1 MTVTAAVTEVG
12 RAPFA
17 LREVELDSLR
27 ADEVRVQIAACG
39 VCHTDLSLRDQLFE
53 SPLPIVLGH
62 EGAGVVRE
70 VGAAVTRAAPGDRV
84 TLSYNSCGHCRSCV
98 TGVPAHCY
106 EHAERNF
113 GSQRPDGST
122 AITLDGERVASHF
135 FGQSSF
141 ATEAVV
147 AERTVMRID
156 DDVPFELVAPFGCGV
171 QTGAGTVLN
180 VFRPPAGSAI
190 AVFGAGCV
198 GISAVMAARVAG
210 CGKIIAVDLVGSRL
224 ELALE
229 LGATD
234 VVDAAAGDAV
244 AAIAQLTGGGVDYAL
259 DATGVPAVLRQAVD
273 CTRPLG
279 TTAIVGSPA
288 PGSELP
294 LDIIAMIISGKS
306 VIGVAE
312 GRSVPQLFI
321 PRLLELWRQG
331 RFPVDRI
338 IETFPFEQINEA
350 AEAAHSGRVIKP
362 VLMMS

>member
-1 MTVTAAVTEVG
+1 
-12 RAPFA
+12 
-17 LREVELDSLR
+17 
-27 ADEVRVQIAACG
+27 
-39 VCHTDLSLRDQLFE
+39 
-53 SPLPIVLGH
+53 
-62 EGAGVVRE
+62 
-70 VGAAVTRAAPGDRV
+70 V

-122 AITLDGERVASHF
+122 AITLDGARVASHF

>member
-1 MTVTAAVTEVG
+1 MSVTAALTEVG
-12 RAPFA
+12 GAPFA
-17 LREVELDSLR
+17 LREVQLDQLR
-27 ADEVRVQIAACG
+27 PDEVLVKVAASG

-62 EGAGVVRE
+62 EGAGVVQ
-70 VGAAVTRAAPGDRV
+70 AVGDRV
-84 TLSYNSCGHCRSCV
+84 TRVSPGERVTLTYNSCGHCRNCLS
-98 TGVPAHCY
+98 GVPAHCY
-106 EHAERNF
+106 EHAQRNF
-113 GSQRPDGST
+113 GSQRTDGTT
-122 AITLDGERVASHF
+122 AITCDGVRVASHF

-141 ATEAVV
+141 ATHAVAV
-147 AERTVMRID
+147 ERTVLPIA

-180 VFRPPAGSAI
+180 VMRPPAGTAI

-198 GISAVMAARVAG
+198 GMSAVMAARIAG
-210 CGKIIAVDLVGSRL
+210 CGRVIAVDLVQSRL
-224 ELALE
+224 NLALE

-234 VVDAAAGDAV
+234 VVNAGDQDPV
-244 AAIAQLTGGGVDYAL
+244 AAIQELTGGGAEFSL
-259 DATGVPAVLRQAVD
+259 DATGVPAVLRQAVE

-294 LDIIAMIISGKS
+294 LDIIAMIITGRT
-306 VIGVAE
+306 VVGVAE
-312 GRSVPQLFI
+312 GRSLPQVFI
-321 PRLLELWRQG
+321 PRLLDLWRQG

-350 AEAAHSGRVIKP
+350 AEAAHSGAVIKP
-362 VLMMS
+362 VLTMA

>member
-12 RAPFA
+12 GAPFA
-17 LREVELDSLR
+17 LREIELDALR
-27 ADEVRVQIAACG
+27 DDEVLVRIAACG

-62 EGAGVVRE
+62 EGAGVVE
-70 VGAAVTRAAPGDRV
+70 AVGNHVTRVVPGDRV
-84 TLSYNSCGHCRSCV
+84 TLTYNSCGVCRTCLS
-98 TGVPAHCY
+98 GVPAHCY
-106 EHAERNF
+106 EHAQRNF
-113 GSQRPDGST
+113 GSQRTDGTT
-122 AITLDGERVASHF
+122 AITLDGARVASHF

-141 ATEAVV
+141 ATKAVAV
-147 AERTVMRID
+147 ERTVLPID

-180 VFRPPAGSAI
+180 VFRARAASSI

-198 GISAVMAARVAG
+198 GMSAVMAARVAG
-210 CGKIIAVDLVGSRL
+210 CARIIAVDLVPSRL
-224 ELALE
+224 ALAAE

-234 VVDAAAGDAV
+234 VVNAGETDAV
-244 AAIAQLTGGGVDYAL
+244 ARIVELTGGGADYSM
-259 DATGVPAVLRQAVD
+259 DATGVPAVLRQAVE

-294 LDIIAMIISGKS
+294 LDIIAMIITGRT

-312 GRSVPQLFI
+312 GRSLPQIFI
-321 PRLLELWRQG
+321 PQLLELWRQG

-338 IETFPFEQINEA
+338 IETFAFDQINQA
-350 AEAAHSGRVIKP
+350 ADAAASGRVIKP
-362 VLMMS
+362 VLTMS